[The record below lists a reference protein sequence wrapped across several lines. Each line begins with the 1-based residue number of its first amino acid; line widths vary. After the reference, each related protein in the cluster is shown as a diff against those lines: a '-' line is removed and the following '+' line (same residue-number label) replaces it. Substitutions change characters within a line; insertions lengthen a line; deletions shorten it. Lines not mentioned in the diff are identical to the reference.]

1 MTVIQNSTFVIP
13 PTAVQV
19 QNSLRVSFCVLLI
32 WGSIYVA
39 QAQRRKAPK
48 WLDPY
53 QRQIDYPAGD
63 YLTGL
68 SSEKIKRKKGIAD
81 LYKQLNQLSRNQVI
95 EAIRV
100 EVLAETEM
108 NISIVNTQA
117 SEQLTQN
124 SSSKSEAE
132 LVGLKFENYYDHRQ
146 KLAYSFSYVSI
157 PELAAYHRKIVT
169 SGRDELKR
177 NIREANTSLAESN
190 KQIAIRLIY
199 ESQMVLR
206 KMEKSMKL
214 LAALGK
220 NMGAGPGEVQ
230 ALKSAVEKLTDQVLT
245 EGRLSVPELSS
256 YLACQLKLQIETD
269 LVLCPGVLTYGQS
282 GKESAFSQA
291 LKIQALNKLTEME
304 GLNRGE
310 ATCNF
315 TLQGFFNES
324 NKQAFITL
332 NLTSQAG
339 KSVAGISIKLPLEV
353 MSFGDLSFL
362 PTNFQYLRV
371 LSEIKLVTKE
381 EAYAIKKSQLFDY
394 PIAVSA
400 SRGGRLLSDIPLKL
414 LLRKGN
420 RVVKEELI
428 TTGPYG
434 KASFLLNT
442 EEVKRSGDYVLTA
455 SIDSETFFDLPADS
469 EFLQKWVQA
478 QPPYRLKRPVSILTP
493 NVFVSSKEH
502 SMGEERS
509 LPILAAAV
517 KKELAELDYQFVA
530 EAEAADFIVEIN
542 AITRQGQQTDIARF
556 AYLDATV
563 AMHDLK
569 SGKEVYKYAVSN
581 VKGAGGSF
589 HVAENKAYE
598 KAKGMIA
605 KDLSFQLEFGGR

>member
-1 MTVIQNSTFVIP
+1 MGIFRIIQNSTFKIR
-13 PTAVQV
+13 
-19 QNSLRVSFCVLLI
+19 NSLRVYCVLLI
-32 WGSIYVA
+32 LSSVYVA
-39 QAQRRKAPK
+39 QAQRGKAPK

-53 QRQIDYPAGD
+53 QRQIDYPVGN

-68 SSEKIKRKKGIAD
+68 SSEKVKRKKGIAE

-95 EAIRV
+95 EAIRT
-100 EVLAETEM
+100 EVSAETEM
-108 NISIVNTQA
+108 NISIVNTLA

-124 SSSKSEAE
+124 SSSKSDAE
-132 LVGLKFENYYDHRQ
+132 LVGLKFENYYDRRQ

-169 SGRDELKR
+169 SGRDELNR
-177 NIREANTSLAESN
+177 NISEANTSLAEAN
-190 KQIAIRLIY
+190 KQRAIRLIY
-199 ESQMVLR
+199 EIQMAFR

-220 NMGAGPGEVQ
+220 DMGADPDEVQ
-230 ALKSAVEKLTDQVLT
+230 DLKSAVEKLTDRVLT

-256 YLACQLKLQIETD
+256 YLASQLKLQVEPD
-269 LVLCPGVLTYGQS
+269 ELVVCPGTLTYGES
-282 GKESAFSQA
+282 GKESTFSQA
-291 LKIQALNKLTEME
+291 LMVQALNKLTKME
-304 GLNRGE
+304 GVNRGE
-310 ATCNF
+310 APCDF
-315 TLQGFFNES
+315 TLQGSFNET

-332 NLTSQAG
+332 NLTGQAG

-371 LSEIKLVTKE
+371 LSEIRLVTKE
-381 EAYAIKKSQLFDY
+381 AAYAIKKSELFDY
-394 PIAVSA
+394 PIVVSA
-400 SRGGRLLSDIPLKL
+400 SRGERLLSDIPLKL
-414 LLRKGN
+414 LLSKGG

-428 TTGPYG
+428 TTDPDG
-434 KASFLLNT
+434 KVSFLLNT
-442 EEVKRSGDYVLTA
+442 EEVKRSGDYVLTG
-455 SIDSETFFDLPADS
+455 SVDTETFFDLPADS

-478 QPPYRLKRPVSILTP
+478 QPPYRLERPVSILSP
-493 NVFVSSKEH
+493 NVFVSSKEL

-542 AITRQGQQTDIARF
+542 ALTRRGQQTDIACF

-569 SGKEVYKYAVSN
+569 SGKEIYKYAISN
-581 VKGAGGSF
+581 VKGAAGSF
-589 HVAENKAYE
+589 HVAESKAYE

-605 KDLSFQLEFGGR
+605 KDLSFRLEFGGR